1 MKMMAVFLLLF
12 WFSGRRTPAVVA
24 LGKYDVPL
32 HLSWSS
38 RNGSRSKTIKGV
50 DFSQQSRGV
59 PVVRF
64 CWQNIRS
71 VHDKSWKKNARALR
85 SAEIQ
90 LIVLEAKLAVGPF
103 AEEIS
108 VLQEKG
114 NITNTSQIFFQL
126 HIFIRLV

>member
-50 DFSQQSRGV
+50 DFFAAEQRCTGC
-59 PVVRF
+59 PVLLAKHTECTRQVME
-64 CWQNIRS
+64 N
-71 VHDKSWKKNARALR
+71 NARALR

-114 NITNTSQIFFQL
+114 NITNTSQNFFQL

>member
-1 MKMMAVFLLLF
+1 ME
-12 WFSGRRTPAVVA
+12 
-24 LGKYDVPL
+24 
-32 HLSWSS
+32 
-38 RNGSRSKTIKGV
+38 N
-50 DFSQQSRGV
+50 
-59 PVVRF
+59 
-64 CWQNIRS
+64 
-71 VHDKSWKKNARALR
+71 NARALR

-126 HIFIRLV
+126 HIFIRLVSVVDGFYLNLDYVTSNFSLSLDHRRFSSSL